1 MIQDNTDERHAFP
14 PLKDGMGFYDEAS
27 KVT

>member
-14 PLKDGMGFYDEAS
+14 PFKDGVGFYDEAS
-27 KVT
+27 KVM